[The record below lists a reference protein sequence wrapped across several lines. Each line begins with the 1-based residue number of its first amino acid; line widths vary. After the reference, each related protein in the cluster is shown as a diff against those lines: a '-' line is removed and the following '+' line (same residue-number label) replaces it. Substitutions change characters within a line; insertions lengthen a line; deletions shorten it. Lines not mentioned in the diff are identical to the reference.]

1 MSRRT
6 KRSEPRPP
14 IIEVSTWE
22 ARRARQEASRLL
34 RCIDLL
40 TRELR
45 SLQHRGGPDVDLK
58 ERELERLRWRLA
70 AVARRTVP
78 GDAGAAA

>member
-1 MSRRT
+1 MRPL
-6 KRSEPRPP
+6 SETT
-14 IIEVSTWE
+14 STWD
-22 ARRARQEASRLL
+22 ARRAREEASRLL
-34 RCIDLL
+34 RCIQAL

-45 SLQHRGGPDVDLK
+45 SLDYRGGPDVDLK